1 MDLHRRAYSLE
12 SAITQSTVALSR
24 TTPGLFTTR
33 APTMACTRGLASRM
47 PVVGDS
53 VRGEADPVLT
63 SHSMQATRCARNL
76 NGSSQ
81 MQFVGGSKAPDRHLS
96 WDQLLA
102 VGEALFAML

>member
-1 MDLHRRAYSLE
+1 
-12 SAITQSTVALSR
+12 
-24 TTPGLFTTR
+24 
-33 APTMACTRGLASRM
+33 MACNRGLVSRM
-47 PVVGDS
+47 PVVGDIP

-63 SHSMQATRCARNL
+63 PHSMQATRRARNL

-81 MQFVGGSKAPDRHLS
+81 MQFVVGSKAPDRHLS